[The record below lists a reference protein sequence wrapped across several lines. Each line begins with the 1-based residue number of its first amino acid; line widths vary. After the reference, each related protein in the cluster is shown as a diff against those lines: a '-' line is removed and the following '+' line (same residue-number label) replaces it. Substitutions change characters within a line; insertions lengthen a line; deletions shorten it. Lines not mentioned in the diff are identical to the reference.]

1 MSERNEF
8 LKIYDIAYSV
18 NKSISENYFIFNDI
32 KYNFVF
38 CSLSNVYKFIKDV
51 EKIKEIKFLYYFGI
65 KLNNTDIEGIKEYL
79 NSYGLY
85 NYTIGESVEDVNNS
99 NGVFEDD
106 NKRLYCYDVVIKLE
120 DLYMLDKIFNNIKNY
135 NI

>member
-38 CSLSNVYKFIKDV
+38 YSLSNIYKFIKDV
-51 EKIKEIKFLYYFGI
+51 EKLKEIKFLYYFGI
-65 KLNNTDIEGIKEYL
+65 KLNNTDIEGFKKYL

-85 NYTIGESVEDVNNS
+85 NYSIGESVEDVNNS